1 MRKALLPC
9 FLLGLS
15 ALLTLPLLAD
25 DDNAQKDKAKKR
37 RPDPTA
43 RVFLL
48 PDGVEL
54 DADQKEKLEALK
66 KKYGPKIAEL
76 QQKQAGILTQEQ
88 RQARAAA
95 VKEARD
101 AGKKGKDLR
110 EAVDAAVD
118 LAEDQ
123 KKMMGEI
130 QAAQR
135 EVFQEARKEFLGLLT
150 EEQRAKVQ
158 PIGNAKGKAKTN
170 AE

>member
-1 MRKALLPC
+1 MRKVLLPC

-15 ALLTLPLLAD
+15 ALLAFPLLAD
-25 DDNAQKDKAKKR
+25 DDDAQKDKAKKK

-54 DADQKEKLEALK
+54 DADQKAKLEELK
-66 KKYGPKIAEL
+66 KKYGPKISEL
-76 QQKQAGILTQEQ
+76 QQKQASILTDEQ

-95 VKEARD
+95 VKQALD
-101 AGKKGKDLR
+101 AGKKGKELR

-123 KKMMGEI
+123 KKLMEET

-135 EVFQEARKEFLGLLT
+135 EVFQEARKEFMGLLT

-158 PIGNAKGKAKTN
+158 PRGKAKGKAKKKD
-170 AE
+170 E